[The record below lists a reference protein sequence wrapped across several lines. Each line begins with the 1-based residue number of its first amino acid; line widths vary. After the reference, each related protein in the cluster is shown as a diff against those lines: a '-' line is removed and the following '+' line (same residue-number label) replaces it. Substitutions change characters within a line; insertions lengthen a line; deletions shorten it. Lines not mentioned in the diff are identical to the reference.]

1 MLDLAV
7 DNDVNHRELR
17 PGQIFVFLQLFVELA
32 NNLILKRVKQE
43 SEFFLGIGV
52 ILIWKR
58 SWLEHSLHQTPD
70 QLARVAANLAI
81 EIARDGGDGLVL
93 VFIFVSELVL
103 SLLTSAQK
111 PLEKSKTFRQHAVA
125 ALNEQRYI
133 ACWIDCFEFCSRVFL
148 LESIDEFELVL
159 NICILASDEHGP
171 GVRTKVV
178 TIDDQFL
185 VLIDRHVFWFSTGSH
200 FSYAFWYYLNLIYY
214 YNNYEYIL
222 HF

>member
-1 MLDLAV
+1 MDLAV

-81 EIARDGGDGLVL
+81 EIARDGADGLVL
-93 VFIFVSELVL
+93 VFIFVGELVS
-103 SLLTSAQK
+103 SLRTSAQK
-111 PLEKSKTFRQHAVA
+111 PLEKSEISSQYAVA
-125 ALNEQRYI
+125 ALNEQRYT
-133 ACWIDCFEFCSRVFL
+133 ACWIDCFVFCSRVFL

-159 NICILASDEHGP
+159 NTCILASDEHGP

-214 YNNYEYIL
+214 YNYY
-222 HF
+222 